1 MEMLLPSYG
10 VYISKRICFAK
21 VYSNVGDFNKRNQ
34 FLTFKLLKQ
43 SYQYYKL
50 RKAFSK
56 LHHRLSE
63 YILKYNIGYKTL
75 LQQGISEL
83 VFYGDLVY
91 KFKRIV
97 VKPSFSDQ
105 FKQILKHYKKWN
117 ATWLSCLII
126 NQITVYTYV
135 FTKCTVVGQASESM

>member
-1 MEMLLPSYG
+1 MEMFLSAYG

-43 SYQYYKL
+43 SYRYYKL

-56 LHHRLSE
+56 FHHRRSE

-91 KFKRIV
+91 KFKIIV
-97 VKPSFSDQ
+97 GKPSFSDH
-105 FKQILKHYKKWN
+105 FKQTIKHY
-117 ATWLSCLII
+117 
-126 NQITVYTYV
+126 
-135 FTKCTVVGQASESM
+135 